1 MRLEAHTRTG
11 PEPMGR
17 IERREEMKVVTFLV
31 DGRTFATNLGAV
43 REIRSW
49 QPTTPLPDAADHAL
63 GVLNLRGAIIV
74 VYDLRRRL
82 GIAGE
87 RPEGTGVIIV
97 VDVGDLCCGLLA
109 DSVSDIL
116 DVKEDELRDAP
127 EISGDRNDLIE
138 ALVVKNDSVITVLRL
153 SAIPTE

>member
-1 MRLEAHTRTG
+1 MRSEAVARLG
-11 PEPMGR
+11 PEPLGR
-17 IERREEMKVVTFLV
+17 AERREEMKVVTFLV

-49 QPTTPLPDAADHAL
+49 QQTTPLPDTAYHAL

-74 VYDLRRRL
+74 VYDLRLRL
-82 GIAGE
+82 GIMGE

-97 VDVGDLCCGLLA
+97 VDIGEICCGLLA

-116 DVKEDELRDAP
+116 DVGADELRDAP
-127 EISGDRNDLIE
+127 EISGDRNELIE
-138 ALVVKNDSVITVLRL
+138 ALVVKNDSVITILRL